1 MVAIILSII
10 AMAAAAVAIVISLK
24 KQTVKVTKETT
35 KIVEHA
41 PVDNPFYYNG
51 KEKTYQLDGSLKV
64 TGSVSC
70 MEMKKEEK
78 KNEDHRSNSQG

>member
-10 AMAAAAVAIVISLK
+10 AMVASSVAIVISLKNSLK

-41 PVDNPFYYNG
+41 PVDNPFYYNE
-51 KEKTYQLDGSLKV
+51 KQKTYQLDGNLKV
-64 TGSVSC
+64 TGAVSC
-70 MEMKKEEK
+70 MEMKKEE
-78 KNEDHRSNSQG
+78 

>member
-10 AMAAAAVAIVISLK
+10 AMVASSVAIVISLK

-41 PVDNPFYYNG
+41 PAYNPFYYNE

-70 MEMKKEEK
+70 MEVKKEE
-78 KNEDHRSNSQG
+78 E